1 MKKLLCA
8 FIALVSVAAAAKDK
22 DKVTA
27 LPSSAAAALSGKV
40 LAVTRHKKADF
51 TAFTA
56 GKATFA
62 LLGAGAMI
70 VAGNKI
76 VEENQIADPA
86 DIFEAELAPAVAKK
100 FGMTL
105 KSGSGLLVNGNK
117 PKEIV
122 AVQPDADY
130 ILDLQSNG
138 WNFAYYPSDWNTYW
152 IGYAMQATLFDKS
165 GKQLSKMVCYT
176 DTQKH
181 ARSPSKDEM
190 LANSAQLLKNVTAGL
205 GWKCLHRVARQEFG
219 LADGEVN
226 AIPAELVDP
235 LASR

>member
-27 LPSSAAAALSGKV
+27 LPASAAAELSGKV

-86 DIFEAELAPAVAKK
+86 DILEAELAPAVARK

-105 KSGSGLLVNGNK
+105 KPGSGLFVDGGK
-117 PKEIV
+117 PKQIV
-122 AVQPDADY
+122 AVQPEADY

-152 IGYAMQATLFDKS
+152 IGYAVQASLFDKS
-165 GKQLSKMVCYT
+165 GKQLAKMSCYT

-181 ARSPSKDEM
+181 PKSPGKDEM
-190 LANSAQLLKNVTAGL
+190 LANDAQLLKDVTASL
-205 GWKCLHRVARQEFG
+205 GWICLQRVAKQEFG
-219 LADGEVN
+219 LAEGEVT
-226 AIPAELVDP
+226 ATPAELTDP
-235 LASR
+235 LGKR

>member
-8 FIALVSVAAAAKDK
+8 FVALLSLTATAKDK
-22 DKVTA
+22 DKVAA
-27 LPSSAAAALSGKV
+27 LPASAAASLQGKV

-51 TAFTA
+51 VAMTA

-86 DIFEAELAPAVAKK
+86 DIFETELAPAIAKK

-105 KSGSGLLVNGNK
+105 KSGSGLLVDGKK

-138 WNFAYYPSDWNTYW
+138 WNFGYYPADWNTYW
-152 IGYAMQATLFDKS
+152 IGYAVQASLFDKS
-165 GKQLSKMVCYT
+165 GKQLSKMACYS

-181 ARSPSKDEM
+181 DRSPGKDEM
-190 LANSAQLLKNVTAGL
+190 LANNAQLLKDVTASL
-205 GWKCLHRVARQEFG
+205 GWKCLHRVAKLEFG
-219 LADGEVN
+219 LADGELN
-226 AIPAELVDP
+226 ATPAELVDP
-235 LASR
+235 LARR

>member
-1 MKKLLCA
+1 M
-8 FIALVSVAAAAKDK
+8 
-22 DKVTA
+22 TA
-27 LPSSAAAALSGKV
+27 LPASAGGNLSGKM

-51 TAFTA
+51 TAMTA

-76 VEENQIADPA
+76 VEENEIADPA
-86 DIFEAELAPAVAKK
+86 DLFESELAPAVAKH
-100 FGMTL
+100 FSMTL

-130 ILDLQSNG
+130 VLDLQSNG
-138 WNFAYYPSDWNTYW
+138 WMFAYYPTDWNTYW
-152 IGYAMQATLFDKS
+152 IGYSVQASLFDKS

-176 DTQKH
+176 DTNKH
-181 ARSPSKDEM
+181 PKSPSKDAM
-190 LANSAQLLKNVTAGL
+190 LANKAQLLKDVTASL
-205 GWKCLHRVARQEFG
+205 GWICLHRVAKQEFG
-219 LADGEVN
+219 LADGEV
-226 AIPAELVDP
+226 AATPAVLTDP